1 MRVSFPILVAA
12 SLAAVQLAAQQ
23 APLVCP
29 APPAGRTCELYHYHV
44 QAVRTDTKQR
54 VEIFATP
61 QFATQSACERARDA
75 RGAASAKVTEFIRAK
90 QEKYEGERVG
100 PCHCDMTG
108 DRASAYFLNDAQRP
122 MQLRTAE
129 EIRLRTRERLL
140 DMGLTTDSEVVRA
153 LDVDPPVTA
162 LLGTPKLVPPPQ
174 NIAVPIA
181 TSADDLRPTRTLETT
196 KPTVAALDL
205 PLIDIVSGTPASPPA
220 GPEASPPRPPV
231 GTPPVAVPPAPEAA
245 PAPEP
250 IVEQKVEAE
259 VVPSE
264 EETLSA
270 QDTAERFVSYETQRI
285 QNVIKAS
292 AAIADENLRSGIV
305 DACMQRFNLL
315 SNLRLLIEGSGM
327 RGRLATAARD
337 AVSESDRLALMAKL
351 FGDTVSR
358 HWAPKDARDIV
369 FPIPDDIATAPDRIL
384 RDTSGRYTAEQKKNA
399 LYLVLAT
406 TQPGEDAR
414 LWLSTVVEEFLR

>member
-1 MRVSFPILVAA
+1 MRVSFPILFAA
-12 SLAAVQLAAQQ
+12 TLAAAELAAQQ

-29 APPAGRTCELYHYHV
+29 APPAGRACELYHYHV
-44 QAVRTDTKQR
+44 QAVRPDTRQR

-61 QFATQSACERARDA
+61 QFATQSACERARELRA
-75 RGAASAKVTEFIRAK
+75 AASQKVTDFIRAK
-90 QEKYEGERVG
+90 QEKYEGERIG

-108 DRASAYFLNDAQRP
+108 DQAQAQIR
-122 MQLRTAE
+122 LAE

-140 DMGLTTDSEVVRA
+140 DMGLTSDSEIVRA

-174 NIAVPIA
+174 NVPVPIA
-181 TSADDLRPTRTLETT
+181 TTADDLRPTRTLDTT

-205 PLIDIVSGTPASPPA
+205 PLVDIAPAGTPVSPPA
-220 GPEASPPRPPV
+220 GPPAS
-231 GTPPVAVPPAPEAA
+231 TPAA
-245 PAPEP
+245 PAASNGTTPAPTSAPQPDAPQP
-250 IVEQKVEAE
+250 IIEQKVEAE

-264 EETLSA
+264 EEMLSA
-270 QDTAERFVSYETQRI
+270 QETAERFVSYETQRI

-327 RGRLATAARD
+327 RGRLATAARE
-337 AVSESDRLALMAKL
+337 AGSESDRLALMAKL
-351 FGDTVSR
+351 FGDSVSR
-358 HWAPKDARDIV
+358 HWAPKDARDVV
-369 FPIPDDIATAPDRIL
+369 FPIPDDITTAPDRIL
-384 RDTSGRYTAEQKKNA
+384 RDTSGRYTAQQKKNA
-399 LYLVLAT
+399 LYVVLAT

-414 LWLSTVVEEFLR
+414 LWLSSVIEEFLR

>member
-1 MRVSFPILVAA
+1 MRVSFPLLFAA
-12 SLAAVQLAAQQ
+12 SLAAGSLAAQQ

-44 QAVRTDTKQR
+44 QAVRPDTRQR

-61 QFATQSACERARDA
+61 QFATQAACERARDLRA
-75 RGAASAKVTEFIRAK
+75 AASAKVTDFIRAK

-162 LLGTPKLVPPPQ
+162 LLGAPKLVPPPQ
-174 NIAVPIA
+174 GVAVPIA
-181 TSADDLRPTRTLETT
+181 TSADDLKPTRTIDTT
-196 KPTVAALDL
+196 KPAVAALDL
-205 PLIDIVSGTPASPPA
+205 PLVDIGA
-220 GPEASPPRPPV
+220 
-231 GTPPVAVPPAPEAA
+231 PPAPPSPDAPPAA
-245 PAPEP
+245 PAPLASDGTVPEVTPQPEQPAPEP
-250 IVEQKVEAE
+250 IVEQRVEAE

-264 EETLSA
+264 EEMLSA

-292 AAIADENLRSGIV
+292 GAIADENLRSGIV

-327 RGRLATAARD
+327 RGRLATAARE
-337 AVSESDRLALMAKL
+337 AESESDRLALMAKL
-351 FGDTVSR
+351 FGDAVAQ
-358 HWAPKDARDIV
+358 HWAPKDARDVV
-369 FPIPDDIATAPDRIL
+369 FPIPDDIAAAPDRVL
-384 RDTSGRYTAEQKKNA
+384 RDTSGRFSAQQKKNA

>member
-1 MRVSFPILVAA
+1 MRIALPLLFAA
-12 SLAAVQLAAQQ
+12 QLAAQQ
-23 APLVCP
+23 APLACP
-29 APPAGRTCELYHYHV
+29 PPPAGRTCELYHYHV
-44 QAVRTDTKQR
+44 QAVRPDTKQR
-54 VEIFATP
+54 VEIFVTP

-75 RGAASAKVTEFIRAK
+75 RAEASAKVTDFIRAK
-90 QEKYEGERVG
+90 QQKYEGERIG

-108 DRASAYFLNDAQRP
+108 DQGAAQVRV
-122 MQLRTAE
+122 AE

-140 DMGLTTDSEVVRA
+140 DMGLTTDSEIVRA
-153 LDVDPPVTA
+153 LEVDPPVTA
-162 LLGTPKLVPPPQ
+162 LLGAPKLVPPPQ
-174 NIAVPIA
+174 NVAVPIA
-181 TSADDLRPTRTLETT
+181 TSADDLKPTRTLDTT

-205 PLIDIVSGTPASPPA
+205 PLIDIATGTPASPPA
-220 GPEASPPRPPV
+220 GPEASPPPPPV
-231 GTPPVAVPPAPEAA
+231 PAETAAPETTT
-245 PAPEP
+245 APEP

-351 FGDTVSR
+351 FGDSVSR
-358 HWAPKDARDIV
+358 HWAPKDARDVV
-369 FPIPDDIATAPDRIL
+369 FPIPDDIAAAPDRIL
-384 RDTSGRYTAEQKKNA
+384 RDTSGRYTAQQKKNA
-399 LYLVLAT
+399 LYAVLAT

-414 LWLSTVVEEFLR
+414 LWLSSVIEEFLR